1 MIFFPSFFS
10 FVFLSGITFSKQNR
24 TTVSWILGGLL
35 IGRFW
40 KFKQFFLGVS
50 LPGGATRTRLFDW
63 VRWSSYAQI
72 SFPKEII
79 KQEEHLIYGG
89 SVQSLLD
96 HTWHFQLAFFQPF
109 LDLVDMKIIP
119 DFGRGLKFGWML
131 FQGNRYFHGNNLL
144 TIYQR

>member
-1 MIFFPSFFS
+1 MIFFPSFFF

-96 HTWHFQLAFFQPF
+96 HTWHFQLAFFPT
-109 LDLVDMKIIP
+109 VP
-119 DFGRGLKFGWML
+119 WSR
-131 FQGNRYFHGNNLL
+131 RYENNPRFWKRIEVWLNAFS
-144 TIYQR
+144 R